1 MKEERLPH
9 VALEEV
15 PDFTTP
21 SRLMDASQIERGL
34 LLREIGEQ
42 LDEDERLLLS
52 LMMHQYTFRQMADR
66 LGISHVTV
74 SRRVNLLKAKIRE
87 HVFPTGGVRRP
98 R

>member
-34 LLREIGEQ
+34 LLREIREE
-42 LDEDERLLLS
+42 LDEDERQLLS
-52 LMMHQYTFRQMADR
+52 MMMHQYTFRQMADR
-66 LGISHVTV
+66 LDISHVTA

-87 HVFPTGGVRRP
+87 HLFPTGSGRHP